1 MDMKRCFTFSLGSSS
16 KQASDER
23 QLTQY
28 ISFVHA
34 IHLTL
39 SDHVHHFIPMQGSAL
54 ATWDIC
60 SKMERRRWLYP
71 FVFFAISRMKRWR
84 YISLQRFLA

>member
-71 FVFFAISRMKRWR
+71 FVFFAISPMKRWR
-84 YISLQRFLA
+84 SISLQRFLA

>member
-39 SDHVHHFIPMQGSAL
+39 SDHVHHLITMQGSPRGL
-54 ATWDIC
+54 
-60 SKMERRRWLYP
+60 ERKEAHPELDQP
-71 FVFFAISRMKRWR
+71 FDEAMVLLDKIVEVFTLS
-84 YISLQRFLA
+84 